1 MEEVKENKKVYYG
14 ENLLMSMLTEFW
26 YIILVMVYYYF
37 TGIFFSLKPVK
48 KGNKRPIVLVTG
60 FWGRNLYWRRLRN
73 RLVKEGHPVYPV
85 NLRFQVGDI
94 GGKSIKLAKYL
105 EENNIEDAFIIG
117 HSMGGWIV
125 LGLPEKSRERIK
137 KLFTLSV
144 SFQGS
149 YICYIVPVFISSWQL
164 MPGSKFTRKLKEN
177 MKYFNIKN
185 IYTIEDEIAIPV
197 ETSILGYG
205 DEVCFNKFG
214 HMNLVMSKDGL
225 DFLVN
230 QIKEEDEKLIK
241 VST

>member
-1 MEEVKENKKVYYG
+1 MEEVKENKKSYYG

-48 KGNKRPIVLVTG
+48 EGNKRPIVLVTG

-105 EENNIEDAFIIG
+105 EDNNIQDAFIIG

-164 MPGSKFTRKLKEN
+164 MPGSKFTRKLKDN

-230 QIKEEDEKLIK
+230 QIKEEDEKL
-241 VST
+241 TN